1 MKLHQFKLA
10 NGIPGVVWPMPGV
23 MSVCLAVGMS
33 FGSRFET
40 RDTNGMAH
48 FLEHM
53 AFKGGTDWPNSLAI
67 TSAVEGSG
75 GKMNAFTGNDAMLYY
90 VHVPSKNTPVA
101 FSVLADML
109 IRPRFRTNDIEHER
123 GVVFEELRRALDDFD
138 DLADVATTALYFG
151 DHPLG
156 WEIVGPKENIQ
167 RFERQDFLRFF
178 AQHYVAEHVFLAVAG
193 NINPREAERLA
204 KQFSEM
210 PKHGGTTPFP
220 LPAPTLPPRSQVRI
234 VRKSESEQAHFR
246 IVMRGPENDHPLRD
260 ACSFATSVL
269 SGGQSCRFSQT
280 LRDKLGL
287 VYDIGADSLSERDY
301 GQVVIAGGAGA
312 EKLSRALRA
321 IRQELKQIGNHGVSQ
336 KEFARVREMRE
347 GNIALGAERSLGLAC
362 YFATEMAHGR
372 EPLSPEK
379 RIAENQKISRGDV
392 KRAAQEFLKPE
403 RMTLAVVGNVQ
414 ESEEE
419 LLEILQQ

>member
-1 MKLHQFKLA
+1 MKLHQFNIP
-10 NGIPGVVWPMPGV
+10 NGIPLVVWPMPGV

-53 AFKGGTDWPNSLAI
+53 AFKGGRDWPNSLAI
-67 TSAVEGSG
+67 ASAVEGSG

-90 VHVPSKNTPVA
+90 VHLPSKNAPVA

-109 IRPRFRTNDIEHER
+109 IRPRFLTNDIEHER
-123 GVVFEELRRALDDFD
+123 GVVLEELRRALDDFD
-138 DLADVATTALYFG
+138 DLADVVATALYFG

-156 WEIVGPKENIQ
+156 WEVVGPKENIK
-167 RFERQDFLRFF
+167 RFEREDFLQFF
-178 AQHYVAEHVFLAVAG
+178 TQHYVAEHVFLAVAG

-210 PKHGGTTPFP
+210 PKHGGTMPLA

-234 VRKSESEQAHFR
+234 IRKSESEQAHFC

-269 SGGQSCRFSQT
+269 SGGQSCRFFQI

-287 VYDIGADSLSERDY
+287 VYDIGAYSLSERDY
-301 GQVVIAGGAGA
+301 GKVVIVGGAGV
-312 EKLSRALRA
+312 EKLSRTLRA
-321 IRQELKQIGNHGVSQ
+321 IQQELKEISNHAVSQ
-336 KEFARVREMRE
+336 KEFARVMEMRE
-347 GNIALGAERSLGLAC
+347 GSIALSAETSRGIAH
-362 YFATEMAHGR
+362 YFATAMAHGR
-372 EPLSPEK
+372 EPLSPKE
-379 RIAENQKISRGDV
+379 RIARNQKISRDDV
-392 KRAAQEFLKPE
+392 KRAAQEFLAPN
-403 RMTLAVVGNVQ
+403 RMTLSVVGNVQ